1 MKYFSLFV
9 FFCLSLKFA
18 VFFRDCSLRR
28 YYLVRSVRDDKIFSI
43 LLIRRL
49 AAWD

>member
-28 YYLVRSVRDDKIFSI
+28 YCLVRSVRDDKIFSI